1 MRFGWITTL
10 SVGTDSSFWKNL
22 WNTVFADETNY
33 EYLEKGAVSL
43 TSLRMIIVGNFI
55 GLALACFAAV
65 FNKRVLGDFVRK
77 VLREEALSPETA
89 KTLSEL
95 GYERNTCIRS
105 SVRKGVNLRRVV
117 RCREEEA
124 YLLELEQKQAEY
136 EEKRKENPK
145 LPKFKAESFRVN
157 ADEHHFYIP
166 EEMKYMADVK
176 FEKRGST
183 WLGAIVF
190 IVVLLILAV
199 VLFLTLPYI
208 LTVLND
214 WFGAVESVFSYKNK
228 MI

>member
-1 MRFGWITTL
+1 MRFGWIAAL
-10 SVGTDSSFWKNL
+10 SVEMDSSFWKEL
-22 WNTVFADETNY
+22 WNTVFADETKY

-43 TSLRMIIVGNFI
+43 TSLRMIIVGIFI

-95 GYERNTCIRS
+95 GYARKTCIRS

-124 YLLELEQKQAEY
+124 YLLEMEQKEAEY
-136 EEKRKENPK
+136 AAKRKENPK
-145 LPKFKAESFRVN
+145 LPKFKAEPFRVN

-176 FEKRGST
+176 FEKKGST

-190 IVVLLILAV
+190 VVILLILTV
-199 VLFLTLPYI
+199 VAFLTLPYI

-228 MI
+228 TI

>member
-1 MRFGWITTL
+1 MRFGWIAAL
-10 SVGTDSSFWKNL
+10 SIETDSSFWKDL
-22 WNTVFADETNY
+22 WNALFADETSY

-43 TSLRMIIVGNFI
+43 TSLRMIIVGVFI

-77 VLREEALSPETA
+77 VLHEEALSAETA

-95 GYERNTCIRS
+95 GYARNFCIRS

-124 YLLELEQKQAEY
+124 YLSEMEQKEAEY
-136 EEKRKENPK
+136 EEKRKETPK
-145 LPKFKAESFRVN
+145 LPKFKVEPFRVN

-176 FEKRGST
+176 FEKKGST

-190 IVVLLILAV
+190 VVILLILMVAAFCV
-199 VLFLTLPYI
+199 LPYI

>member
-1 MRFGWITTL
+1 MKFGWIAAL
-10 SVGTDSSFWKNL
+10 SVETDSSFWRDL
-22 WNTVFADETNY
+22 WNAAFADETTY

-43 TSLRMIIVGNFI
+43 TSLRMLIVGIFI

-95 GYERNTCIRS
+95 GYERKLCIRN
-105 SVRKGVNLRRVV
+105 SVRRGVNLRRVV

-124 YLLELEQKQAEY
+124 YLLELEQKEAEY
-136 EEKRKENPK
+136 AEKRKENPK
-145 LPKFKAESFRVN
+145 LPKFKAEPFRVN

-166 EEMKYMADVK
+166 EEMKYMADIK
-176 FEKRGST
+176 FEKKGST

-190 IVVLLILAV
+190 VIILLILTV
-199 VLFLTLPYI
+199 VLVLALPYN

-214 WFGAVESVFSYKNK
+214 WFGAVESVFSYKDN